1 MAESVT
7 SVPDN
12 TGASRVAIL
21 AGVISGAVGTAL
33 FQALLPLTGASSIL
47 EILIMVIPV
56 GVVFG
61 VTMAWLGRRYGGF
74 GPIWASL
81 MILAAPL
88 IYYMAVMLAAQ
99 VYSLAND
106 FGVRNASV
114 ALALAGACAGAAGA
128 AALLLVTMLR
138 RRRVLAGAA
147 MVVVISAIAGAL
159 ALVFGFS
166 DQGGSVIGY
175 FIIHVVWQAAF
186 LSTFLFTLTS
196 SEQR

>member
-74 GPIWASL
+74 GPVWASL

-114 ALALAGACAGAAGA
+114 ALALAGACAGA

-175 FIIHVVWQAAF
+175 FIIHVVWRAAF